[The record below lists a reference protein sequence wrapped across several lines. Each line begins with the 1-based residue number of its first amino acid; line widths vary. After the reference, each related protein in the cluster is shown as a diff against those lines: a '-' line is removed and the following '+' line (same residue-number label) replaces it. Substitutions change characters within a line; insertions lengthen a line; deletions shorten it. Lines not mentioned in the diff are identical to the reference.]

1 MLINEEFIPMLHYDI
16 ARTLSVKSTDAEAK
30 RPCYLELLALYKAL
44 DRYDDR
50 RDWRTNKNKQNIF
63 VKFNGKHRV
72 ILVYSAY
79 TVKYCKMYHI
89 IQHKIFYINK
99 LINIM

>member
-1 MLINEEFIPMLHYDI
+1 MLHYDI

-63 VKFNGKHRV
+63 VIFNSKHQV
-72 ILVYSAY
+72 I
-79 TVKYCKMYHI
+79 
-89 IQHKIFYINK
+89 
-99 LINIM
+99 